1 MRSLKEFF
9 KTNNISK
16 IEHGAEYSRSNRIFW
31 FNFYRDFF
39 ISIMLAYY
47 EWINVPESI
56 DRTFLEK
63 ALIFNGYCG
72 FFETKEFGL
81 ICSKGALSRGLDIY
95 NNPTHFTPVNNSAI
109 KFPTIPVNW
118 YTDDLDRN
126 NAIIVRNNSMRKPS
140 VVWLNGFCQKLAD
153 IEMTI
158 QLNRNAQVMP
168 YLIIA
173 DDNNLFSMKNIFNKI
188 MNFEPVIYLKEQKT
202 KSADMEF
209 RQLKDRIFTLD
220 TKSEYLLDKLHDER
234 QRVIGQILTIIGI
247 NNIAVDKAER
257 LITSEAN
264 GNNGLINACIEV
276 SLTTRQRDAER
287 LNKCFGLNIE
297 VMPSERIEA
306 GNSWRIMQA
315 LNAATTKFVNENEH
329 IEQDGSGE
337 VLNNNIRE
345 V

>member
-1 MRSLKEFF
+1 MRGIKEFF
-9 KTNNISK
+9 KTNNLSK
-16 IEHGAEYSRSNRIFW
+16 IEHGAEYSKSNRIFW

-47 EWINVPESI
+47 QWVNLPDSI
-56 DRTFLEK
+56 DPVFLEK
-63 ALIFNGYCG
+63 TLIFNGYCG
-72 FFETKEFGL
+72 FFETEEFGL
-81 ICSKGALSRGLDIY
+81 IASKGALGQSLDIY
-95 NNPTHFTPVNNSAI
+95 NNPTHFTPVNNAVI
-109 KFPTIPVNW
+109 NFPTIAVNW
-118 YTDDLDRN
+118 YMDSLDRDK
-126 NAIIVRNNSMRKPS
+126 AVIVRNNAMRKPS
-140 VVWLNGFCQKLAD
+140 IIWLNGFCQKLAD

-173 DDNNLFSMKNIFNKI
+173 DDNNLFSMKNVFNKI
-188 MNFEPVIYLKEQKT
+188 MNFEPVIYLKEQKNKT
-202 KSADMEF
+202 AEMEY

-234 QRVIGQILTIIGI
+234 QRVIGQILTLIGI

-276 SLTTRQRDAER
+276 NLSTRQKDCER
-287 LNKCFGLNIE
+287 LNKCFDLDIQ
-297 VMPSERIEA
+297 VMPSERVEA

-315 LNAATTKFVNENEH
+315 LNAATTKFVDEGEVA
-329 IEQDGSGE
+329 EQEGSGE